1 VPSEGLDNGNE
12 DFVASSKRIGTSP
25 ILEVLL
31 LSCCFSDVS
40 HSFDAS
46 PTIEGGV
53 LKKGEAKVKGST
65 PGVNGVSPGAK
76 EMRARF
82 SLRYDAAASRDS
94 CPMQSGARDY

>member
-76 EMRARF
+76 RNAREIF
-82 SLRYDAAASRDS
+82 FAIRRGRLSRPLSDAK
-94 CPMQSGARDY
+94 